1 MKIKKGDTVKIMS
14 GKDAGKT
21 GKVTQIL
28 PSSENRST
36 GKVVVEGLHIM
47 VKHMKPQKQGE
58 KGQRLEF
65 SAPVNSSNVQL
76 ICPKCNKVT
85 RVASKV
91 LTDGK
96 RQRICRKCNEAI

>member
-1 MKIKKGDTVKIMS
+1 MKIKKGDTVKIMA

-21 GKVTQIL
+21 GKVTQVI
-28 PSSENRST
+28 PAANRST
-36 GKVVVEGLHIM
+36 GKVVVEGMQIM

-65 SAPVNSSNVQL
+65 SAPINSSNVQL
-76 ICPKCNKVT
+76 ICPKCNKVV